1 MAFKEKPTRE
11 FIFTAYNNR
20 PMAAFGPVRT
30 IIQDYDTT
38 TESFLVEGYP
48 VSPETFEAAKTHN
61 MICYGIL
68 PEPEED
74 Q

>member
-20 PMAAFGPVRT
+20 PMAAYGAVRT
-30 IIQDYDTT
+30 IIQDYGTA
-38 TESFLVEGYP
+38 TESFLVEGYS
-48 VSPETFEAAKTHN
+48 VSPETFEAAKRHN
-61 MICYGIL
+61 MICYGL
-68 PEPEED
+68 LPEED